1 MRLFTALWPVE
12 DALRH
17 LDRAV
22 RAVDQEDLAAA
33 TGGLRKFRFISP
45 DRWHLTLCF
54 HGDDA
59 DLQATTEQVES
70 RVAALPGVSAP
81 RLRLSGAGTFR
92 GVLWIGVQ
100 PAEEADE
107 TALRQLVGAAGGDA
121 RGYEAHLT
129 IARWLGGR
137 LDRARLTGL
146 FADYAGPWWEPE
158 HLSVMSSELR
168 RGGPIYRTVHRV
180 ALPRRASG

>member
-1 MRLFTALWPVE
+1 
-12 DALRH
+12 
-17 LDRAV
+17 
-22 RAVDQEDLAAA
+22 
-33 TGGLRKFRFISP
+33 
-45 DRWHLTLCF
+45 
-54 HGDDA
+54 
-59 DLQATTEQVES
+59 
-70 RVAALPGVSAP
+70 
-81 RLRLSGAGTFR
+81 
-92 GVLWIGVQ
+92 
-100 PAEEADE
+100 
-107 TALRQLVGAAGGDA
+107 
-121 RGYEAHLT
+121 HLT